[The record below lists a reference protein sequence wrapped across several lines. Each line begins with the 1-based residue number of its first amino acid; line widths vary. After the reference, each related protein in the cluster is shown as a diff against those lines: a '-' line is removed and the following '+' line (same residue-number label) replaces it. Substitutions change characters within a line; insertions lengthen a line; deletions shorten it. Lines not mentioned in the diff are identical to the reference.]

1 MKTEPSPF
9 IITFSIYS
17 METGRHYMILQ
28 SGIFQATNSFSQRV
42 SICSSSLAHILYS
55 HSTLH
60 SRTESIPPYFF
71 TSTAFCICLTDL
83 ITCVVAYL
91 FMEVTVFSRLSKD
104 RDTNLTTFDSS
115 ATKYCLA
122 LGKCSGNIFWIIMNE
137 ETVVGDT
144 NECPLQWEVSVY

>member
-1 MKTEPSPF
+1 MKTGPSPF

-17 METGRHYMILQ
+17 METGRHMILQ
-28 SGIFQATNSFSQRV
+28 SGIFQATNSFSWRV

-71 TSTAFCICLTDL
+71 TSTALSICLTDL

-91 FMEVTVFSRLSKD
+91 FMEMMVFSRFSK
-104 RDTNLTTFDSS
+104 TETLTTFDSS
-115 ATKYCLA
+115 ATKYCLS
-122 LGKCSGNIFWIIMNE
+122 LGKFSRNIFLIIMNE
-137 ETVVGDT
+137 EKGKKKKH
-144 NECPLQWEVSVY
+144 Q